1 MSTLHVSEKTNQG
14 MPPQFLAREST
25 PADKPGVGTKRG
37 VETRSEDRVAGVQ
50 HGRGETGNGAGN
62 LSLRHPV
69 GAASA
74 IFDGGVRGA
83 VSVDAVQTTA
93 QGCSWVTVP
102 VAHSCL
108 AAQPGLAG
116 FSGPHEPGSIT

>member
-1 MSTLHVSEKTNQG
+1 MPTLRVGMKTYSG
-14 MPPQFLAREST
+14 MLFKYQALEFT

-50 HGRGETGNGAGN
+50 HGRGETGDGAGN

-69 GAASA
+69 GEASA

-83 VSVDAVQTTA
+83 VSVDAVPTTA
-93 QGCSWVTVP
+93 QGCSWATAP

-108 AAQPGLAG
+108 GAQPGLAG
-116 FSGPHEPGSIT
+116 CSGPHEPGSIT